1 MSRADVLACTRD
13 DDRLRK
19 WVSDATW
26 AGVSDTKHPL
36 LEYCAGIC
44 RADVLASS
52 GDDTITFLL
61 PFYCVRHKTS
71 LNIVAQFVQGYVST
85 GDDAITLLLCETQN
99 ILKYC
104 AGRCTSLYWR

>member
-19 WVSDATW
+19 WVSDATC

-36 LEYCAGIC
+36 LDYCAGIC
-44 RADVLASS
+44 QADVLAST
-52 GDDTITFLL
+52 GDDTIT
-61 PFYCVRHKTS
+61 
-71 LNIVAQFVQGYVST
+71 
-85 GDDAITLLLCETQN
+85 LLLCQTQN

-104 AGRCTSLYWR
+104 SGMYKLLLEMTLLLNAKWTQNKSLT